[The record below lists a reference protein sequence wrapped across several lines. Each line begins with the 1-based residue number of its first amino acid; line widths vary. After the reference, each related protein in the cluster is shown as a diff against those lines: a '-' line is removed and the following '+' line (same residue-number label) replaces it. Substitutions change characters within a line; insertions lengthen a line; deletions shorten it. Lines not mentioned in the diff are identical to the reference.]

1 MSQTL
6 TLDVPDEV
14 YQALAAEAAA
24 AGKSVTQVAG
34 DRLAVTPPPASV
46 AVKPGELLLKHAG
59 TFDLGPGDVA
69 ERHHEYLSQAHL
81 DTHEGA
87 GP

>member
-24 AGKSVTQVAG
+24 SGKSVTEVAA
-34 DRLAVTPPPASV
+34 DRLVTPPPSP
-46 AVKPGELLLKHAG
+46 VKPGELLLKHAG
-59 TFDLGPGDVA
+59 TFDLGPGDVSI
-69 ERHHEYLSQAHL
+69 RHHEYLGQSYM
-81 DTHEGA
+81 DTHDEEA
-87 GP
+87 QR